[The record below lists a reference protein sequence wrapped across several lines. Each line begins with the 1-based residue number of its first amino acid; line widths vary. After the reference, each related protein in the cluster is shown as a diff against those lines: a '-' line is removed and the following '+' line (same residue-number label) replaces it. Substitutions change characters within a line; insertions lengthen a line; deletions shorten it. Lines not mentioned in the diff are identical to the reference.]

1 MSIGVAI
8 IGSGIFVQTEHLPAV
23 QATPLVSLKAI
34 YSRSLSSA
42 QSLNVD
48 VPLYSDDSGA
58 GKTFK
63 DLLLRTDIHAVIIA
77 LPILV
82 QPEYIE
88 AALAAG
94 KHVLSEKPIAGDLD
108 RAQRLL
114 HYYNS
119 DKVNGGATWSVAENF
134 RFLDSFIHARKEVE
148 KLGRVLGF
156 RIKVFGNVKPG
167 DKYFETEWRKK
178 PSYQG
183 GFLLDGGVHFTA
195 AGRLLL
201 GEDAKPTTV
210 VAFST
215 LLREHLPPVDTIN
228 SIWLTKSGISGTFSV
243 SFGTTLSGPECTIAC
258 EHGSVTIIRSKVIVR
273 KGEEKERNSTEVE
286 FTEEGSGVKQEV
298 AAWAQSIMDE
308 KPNPRQSP
316 QEALAD
322 LEILEK
328 LLRSGEE
335 QGSSQSLQFQI

>member
-8 IGSGIFVQTEHLPAV
+8 IGSGIFAQTEHLPAV
-23 QATPLVSLKAI
+23 QATPLLSLKAI

-48 VPLYSDDSGA
+48 VPLYSDDSGV
-58 GKTFK
+58 GKTYH
-63 DLLLRTDIHAVIIA
+63 DLLLRSDIHAVIIA

-94 KHVLSEKPIAGDLD
+94 KHVLSEKPIAGDLE

-114 HYYNS
+114 EYYKS
-119 DKVNGGATWSVAENF
+119 DKVKDGTTWSVAENF
-134 RFLDSFIHARKEVE
+134 RFLDSFIHARKEIE

-156 RIKVFGNVKPG
+156 RMQSFGNVKQG
-167 DKYFETEWRKK
+167 SKYYETEWRKK
-178 PSYQG
+178 PDYQG

-201 GEDAKPTTV
+201 GGAARPTSV

-228 SIWLTKSGISGTFSV
+228 SVWLTNSGVSGTFSV
-243 SFGTTLSGPECTIAC
+243 SFGTTLSGPEYTVAC
-258 EHGSVTIIRSKVIVR
+258 EDGSVTVIRSKVIVR
-273 KGEEKERNSTEVE
+273 KGEENEKNFTEVE

-298 AAWAQSIMDE
+298 AAWAQSIVDK
-308 KPNPRQSP
+308 KPDTRQSP
-316 QEALAD
+316 EEALAD

-335 QGSSQSLQFQI
+335 QGKSQNLQFQI

>member
-8 IGSGIFVQTEHLPAV
+8 IGSGIFAQTEHLPAV
-23 QATPLVSLKAI
+23 QATPHLSLKAI

-48 VPLYSDDSGA
+48 VSLYSDDSGV
-58 GKTFK
+58 GKTFH

-94 KHVLSEKPIAGDLD
+94 KHVLSEKPIAGDLE

-114 HYYNS
+114 EYYKS
-119 DKVNGGATWSVAENF
+119 DKVKDGTTWGVAENF

-156 RIKVFGNVKPG
+156 RLQSFGNIKPG
-167 DKYFETEWRKK
+167 SKYYETEWRKK
-178 PSYQG
+178 PDYQG

-201 GEDAKPTTV
+201 GGAARPTAV

-215 LLREHLPPVDTIN
+215 LLRKHLPPVDTIN
-228 SIWLTKSGISGTFSV
+228 SVWLTKSGVSGTFSV
-243 SFGTTLSGPECTIAC
+243 SFGTTLSGPEYTVAC
-258 EHGSVTIIRSKVIVR
+258 EDGSVTVIRSKVIVR
-273 KGEEKERNSTEVE
+273 KGEESEKNFTEVE
-286 FTEEGSGVKQEV
+286 FTKEGSGVKQEV
-298 AAWAQSIMDE
+298 VAWA
-308 KPNPRQSP
+308 
-316 QEALAD
+316 
-322 LEILEK
+322 
-328 LLRSGEE
+328 
-335 QGSSQSLQFQI
+335 

>member
-23 QATPLVSLKAI
+23 QATPHISLKAI

-42 QSLNVD
+42 QSLNVN
-48 VPLYSDDSGA
+48 VPLYSDDSGV
-58 GKTFK
+58 GKAFN

-94 KHVLSEKPIAGDLD
+94 KHVLSEKPIAGDLE

-114 HYYNS
+114 QYYKS
-119 DKVNGGATWSVAENF
+119 DNVKGRATWSVAENF

-156 RIKVFGNVKPG
+156 RIKVFLNVKPG

-195 AGRLLL
+195 AARLIL
-201 GEDAKPTTV
+201 GEATRPTTV

-228 SIWLTKSGISGTFSV
+228 SVWLTKSGISGTFSA
-243 SFGTTLSGPECTIAC
+243 SFGITLSGPEYTIAC
-258 EHGSVTIIRSKVIVR
+258 ENGSVTVIRSKVIVR
-273 KGEEKERNSTEVE
+273 KGEEKEGNSTEVE

-298 AAWAQSIMDE
+298 AAWAQSIKDG
-308 KPNPRQSP
+308 KPDSRQSP
-316 QEALAD
+316 EEALAD

-335 QGSSQSLQFQI
+335 GGKSQSLQFQI